1 MLTAY
6 LAPKEFVHELKS
18 ELINIKAIHDRL
30 ILCEGPIQNPSWAQ
44 HIWFDCQIA
53 QFESIN
59 QAAQLLKQNAKIW
72 CHYSFAHHRRAQLIQ
87 DKLIPIKEKKYDL
100 LAKLP
105 PSEIS
110 AWCLIDNNQ
119 LIYSK
124 NTNSFLPLGEIHFN
138 EDKNNPPSRAY
149 LKLWDY
155 FTIEKHYPKK
165 GQKVVDFGSCPGGW
179 SWVLQ
184 GLGCHV
190 VSIDRSP
197 LAPQIAQLP
206 NIQFIQR
213 NAFTLKPQDLGPI
226 DWFFSDIICYPDK
239 LFELIQEWRDSGLC
253 KNFVCTIKFQG
264 PTDFK
269 ATERFK
275 SIPGAKV
282 QHLFHNKHE
291 LTFSLIESP

>member
-6 LAPKEFVHELKS
+6 LAPKDFINELKF
-18 ELINIKAIHDRL
+18 ELKNIQAIYDRL
-30 ILCEGPIQNPSWAQ
+30 ILCEGPTQATSWAQ

-53 QFESIN
+53 QIESIN
-59 QAAQLLKQNAKIW
+59 EAANILKQNAKIW
-72 CHYSFAHHRRAQLIQ
+72 CNYSFSHHRRAQLIQ
-87 DKLIPIKEKKYDL
+87 DKLIKIKEKKYEL
-100 LAKLP
+100 LSPLP

-119 LIYSK
+119 ILYSVK
-124 NTNSFLPLGEIHFN
+124 TNSNLPLGEIHFL

-149 LKLWDY
+149 LKLWDF
-155 FTIEKHYPKK
+155 FTNEKQFPKK

-179 SWVLQ
+179 TWVLQ
-184 GLGCHV
+184 GLGCEV
-190 VSIDRSP
+190 ISIDRSP
-197 LAPQIAQLP
+197 LAPQIAKLP

-226 DWFFSDIICYPDK
+226 DWFFSDIICYPEK
-239 LFELIQEWRDSGLC
+239 LYELINEWRESGLC

-269 ATERFK
+269 ATEKFRL
-275 SIPGAKV
+275 IPGAKV

-291 LTFSLIESP
+291 LTFSLIENP